1 MPKGIDE
8 AGIEKALETSS
19 FLGGETVRLDV
30 FLGAGEVDC
39 GVCHVKIAATHH
51 RFVLFEVL
59 EIGEEQASQSW
70 RSVRRLKSRL
80 ALGT

>member
-8 AGIEKALETSS
+8 AGIEKALETSP

-39 GVCHVKIAATHH
+39 GVCT
-51 RFVLFEVL
+51 
-59 EIGEEQASQSW
+59 
-70 RSVRRLKSRL
+70 LKSPPHTTGL
-80 ALGT
+80 CCSSP